1 MPDAVNGFLEQ
12 LARTHN
18 NTVEVAKRLLDGTEH
33 VEVTF
38 KQEVVQP
45 ILAESPPRAHVFWSV
60 DGFIEYLQK
69 YATDDLVV
77 LADPT
82 AGAMQAV
89 LNEMALNGFEVVSF
103 EPLYH
108 PLFGPWS
115 DWIGGEPRDIKAFAK
130 FVLGQRHVIV
140 EPDPRMLAMML
151 SQIRVSKKVEAAA
164 GFGAESTNGVM
175 IETKIKGQVQNT
187 VVDLPETI
195 SIECPV
201 FMDCEPARM
210 EVSLVIEDAGGVL
223 VQLISSDVER
233 EKVAATHRVLDK
245 VSSTLAAVVS
255 LGTVEH
261 GQWSYVSRKNDGSL
275 A

>member
-18 NTVEVAKRLLDGTEH
+18 NTVEVAKRMLADKEH

-38 KQEVVQP
+38 KQEGVQP
-45 ILAESPPRAHVFWSV
+45 IRAESPPRAHVFWSV

-82 AGAMQAV
+82 TGEMQAV
-89 LNEMALNGFEVVSF
+89 LDETAATGFEGVSF

-115 DWIGGEPRDIKAFAK
+115 DWIGGAPRDIKAFAK

-140 EPDPRMLAMML
+140 EPDL
-151 SQIRVSKKVEAAA
+151 
-164 GFGAESTNGVM
+164 
-175 IETKIKGQVQNT
+175 
-187 VVDLPETI
+187 VDLPETI
-195 SIECPV
+195 VIECPV

-210 EVSLVIEDAGGVL
+210 EVSLVVEDAGGVM
-223 VQLISSDVER
+223 VQLVSSDVER
-233 EKVAATHRVLDK
+233 EKVAATQRVLDK
-245 VSSTLAAVVS
+245 VAGTLAAVVG
-255 LGTVEH
+255 LGKVEH
-261 GQWSYVSRKNDGSL
+261 GRWSYVGRKNSDSL

>member
-1 MPDAVNGFLEQ
+1 MPDAINGFLEQ

-45 ILAESPPRAHVFWSV
+45 IRAESPPRAHVFWSV

-69 YATDDLVV
+69 YATNDLVV

-82 AGAMQAV
+82 TGEMQAV
-89 LNEMALNGFEVVSF
+89 LDETAATGFEGVSF

-108 PLFGPWS
+108 PLFSPWS

-151 SQIRVSKKVEAAA
+151 SQIRESGGSDGLWFSK
-164 GFGAESTNGVM
+164 AESTNGVM

-195 SIECPV
+195 VIECPV

-210 EVSLVIEDAGGVL
+210 EVSLMVEDAGVVL
-223 VQLISSDVER
+223 VQLISSDVEQ
-233 EKVAATHRVLDK
+233 EKVAATQRVLDK
-245 VSSTLAAVVS
+245 VSGTLAAVVG

-261 GQWSYVSRKNDGSL
+261 GQWSYVGRKNDDSL

>member
-1 MPDAVNGFLEQ
+1 MPDGINGFLEQ
-12 LARTHN
+12 VARTHN
-18 NTVEVAKRLLDGTEH
+18 NTVEVAKRLLGDKEH

-45 ILAESPPRAHVFWSV
+45 IRAESPPRAHVFWSV
-60 DGFIEYLQK
+60 HGFVEYLQK

-77 LADPT
+77 LANPMDGT
-82 AGAMQAV
+82 IEAV
-89 LNEMALNGFEVVSF
+89 LNEAALTGFEVVSF

-108 PLFGPWS
+108 PLFKPWS
-115 DWIGGEPRDIKAFAK
+115 DWIGGEPRDIKAFGK
-130 FVLGQRHVIV
+130 FVLGQRHVIMD
-140 EPDPRMLAMML
+140 PDPRMLAMIL
-151 SQIRVSKKVEAAA
+151 SQIRVSKKVEAAV

-210 EVSLVIEDAGGVL
+210 EVSLVVEDAGGVL

-233 EKVAATHRVLDK
+233 EKVMATRRAMDK
-245 VSSTLAAVVS
+245 VSETLAAVVS
-255 LGTVEH
+255 LGSVEH
-261 GQWSYVSRKNDGSL
+261 AQWSYVGRKGDGSV

>member
-1 MPDAVNGFLEQ
+1 MPDAINGFLEQ

-45 ILAESPPRAHVFWSV
+45 IRAESPPRAHVFWSV

-69 YATDDLVV
+69 YATNDLVV

-82 AGAMQAV
+82 TGEMQAV
-89 LNEMALNGFEVVSF
+89 LDETAATGFEGVSF

-115 DWIGGEPRDIKAFAK
+115 DWIGGAPRDIKAFAK
-130 FVLGQRHVIV
+130 FVLVQRHVIV

-151 SQIRVSKKVEAAA
+151 SQIRVSKKVEAAT

-175 IETKIKGQVQNT
+175 IETKIKGQVQST

-195 SIECPV
+195 VIECPV
-201 FMDCEPARM
+201 FMDCEPVRM
-210 EVSLVIEDAGGVL
+210 EVSLVVEDAGGVM

-233 EKVAATHRVLDK
+233 EKVAATQRMLDK
-245 VSSTLAAVVS
+245 VAGTLAAVVG
-255 LGTVEH
+255 LGKVEH
-261 GQWSYVSRKNDGSL
+261 GRWSYVGRKNDDSL

>member
-1 MPDAVNGFLEQ
+1 MPDAINGFLEQ

-45 ILAESPPRAHVFWSV
+45 IRAESPPRAHVFWSV

-69 YATDDLVV
+69 YATNDLVV

-82 AGAMQAV
+82 TGEMQAV
-89 LNEMALNGFEVVSF
+89 LDETAATGFEGVSF

-115 DWIGGEPRDIKAFAK
+115 DWIGGAPRDIKAFAK
-130 FVLGQRHVIV
+130 FVLVQRHVIV

-151 SQIRVSKKVEAAA
+151 SQIRVSKKVEAAT

-175 IETKIKGQVQNT
+175 IETKIKGQVQST

-195 SIECPV
+195 VIECPV

-210 EVSLVIEDAGGVL
+210 DVSLVVEDAGGVM

-233 EKVAATHRVLDK
+233 EKVAATQRMLDK
-245 VSSTLAAVVS
+245 VAGTLAAVVG
-255 LGTVEH
+255 LGKVEH
-261 GQWSYVSRKNDGSL
+261 GRWSYVGRKNGDSL

>member
-1 MPDAVNGFLEQ
+1 MPDAINGFLEQ

-45 ILAESPPRAHVFWSV
+45 IRAESPPRAHVFWSV

-69 YATDDLVV
+69 YATNDLVV

-82 AGAMQAV
+82 TGEMQAV
-89 LNEMALNGFEVVSF
+89 LDETAATGFEGVSF

-108 PLFGPWS
+108 PLFSPWS
-115 DWIGGEPRDIKAFAK
+115 DWIGGAPRDIKAFAK

-151 SQIRVSKKVEAAA
+151 SQIRVSKKVEAAT

-175 IETKIKGQVQNT
+175 IETKIKGQVQST

-195 SIECPV
+195 VIECPV
-201 FMDCEPARM
+201 SMDCEPARM
-210 EVSLVIEDAGGVL
+210 EVSLVVEDAGGVM

-233 EKVAATHRVLDK
+233 EKVAATQRMLDK
-245 VSSTLAAVVS
+245 VAGTLAAVVG
-255 LGTVEH
+255 LGKVEH
-261 GQWSYVSRKNDGSL
+261 GQWSYVGRKNDDSF